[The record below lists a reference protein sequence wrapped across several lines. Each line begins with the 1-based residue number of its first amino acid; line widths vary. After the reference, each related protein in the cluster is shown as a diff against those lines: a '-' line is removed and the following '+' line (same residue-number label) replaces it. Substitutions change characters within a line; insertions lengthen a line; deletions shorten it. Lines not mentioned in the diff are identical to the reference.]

1 MSLEPVS
8 KGDYGKTKTFS
19 QKSFQT
25 AKSLWT
31 NESKV
36 ISEKQK
42 NGDCP
47 KKSLNPS
54 PCKQDASLKLRA
66 KTNVKEIFCLRVVNP
81 FCTLLSN
88 LVLRNFIGWID
99 ITKQL
104 NC

>member
-31 NESKV
+31 NESKE

-42 NGDCP
+42 NGHCQN
-47 KKSLNPS
+47 K
-54 PCKQDASLKLRA
+54 
-66 KTNVKEIFCLRVVNP
+66 V
-81 FCTLLSN
+81 
-88 LVLRNFIGWID
+88 
-99 ITKQL
+99 
-104 NC
+104 

>member
-31 NESKV
+31 NESKE

-42 NGDCP
+42 MVI
-47 KKSLNPS
+47 
-54 PCKQDASLKLRA
+54 A
-66 KTNVKEIFCLRVVNP
+66 KTKSKSQSL
-81 FCTLLSN
+81 
-88 LVLRNFIGWID
+88 
-99 ITKQL
+99 
-104 NC
+104 